1 MKIKIYV
8 DNNIVC
14 NTLDGL
20 NAVGQDISR
29 ATGSI
34 HDNFQVESWKAKIQR
49 NKMSET
55 WQNQYCKATYRSI
68 KAKDAGIF
76 TFEIPDG
83 IVMDVITM
91 LKKMYG
97 AVKPFIALAIG
108 AKALVSAQLNEVKR
122 IGKEFT
128 DKHKVDCK
136 YGVKCYKIG
145 SNYFYAV
152 FENNGYQ
159 TTVKTVGR
167 RDAYC
172 SINSNT
178 ATVLAEEDI
187 GTVICDIATYQ
198 EAIDTVTKQY
208 SKLLEENGEE

>member
-8 DNNIVC
+8 DNNIMC
-14 NTLDGL
+14 NGLDGL

-68 KAKDAGIF
+68 KVKDAGIF

-83 IVMDVITM
+83 IVMDVIAM

-108 AKALVSAQLNEVKR
+108 AKALIAAQLNEVKR
-122 IGKEFT
+122 LGKEFT
-128 DKHKVDCK
+128 DKHKVNCK

-152 FENNGYQ
+152 FKDNGYQ
-159 TTVKTVGR
+159 TTVKTIGR

-172 SINSNT
+172 SIDSNT
-178 ATVLAEEDI
+178 ATVLAEEDVD
-187 GTVICDIATYQ
+187 TVICDIATYQ
-198 EAIDTVTKQY
+198 EAIDKVSEQY
-208 SKLLEENGEE
+208 SKLLESYGEE

>member
-8 DNNIVC
+8 DNNIMC
-14 NTLDGL
+14 NGLDGL

-34 HDNFQVESWKAKIQR
+34 HDNFQVESWKSKITR
-49 NKMSET
+49 NKMNET

-76 TFEIPDG
+76 AFEIPDS
-83 IVMDVITM
+83 IVMDVIAM

-108 AKALVSAQLNEVKR
+108 AKDLISAQLNEVKR
-122 IGKEFT
+122 LGKEFT

-152 FENNGYQ
+152 FESNGYQ

-172 SINSNT
+172 SIDSNT

-198 EAIDTVTKQY
+198 EAIDKVSDQY
-208 SKLLEENGEE
+208 SKLIESYGEE

>member
-14 NTLDGL
+14 NALDGL
-20 NAVGQDISR
+20 NTVGQDISR
-29 ATGSI
+29 ATGSN
-34 HDNFQVESWKAKIQR
+34 HDNFQVESWKTKIER
-49 NKMSET
+49 NKMNET

-76 TFEIPDG
+76 TFEIPDD
-83 IVMDVITM
+83 IVTDVIAV

-108 AKALVSAQLNEVKR
+108 AKGLVSAQLNEVKR
-122 IGKEFT
+122 LGKEFT

-136 YGVKCYKIG
+136 YGVKCYKID

-172 SINSNT
+172 SIDSNT
-178 ATVLAEEDI
+178 ASVLAEEDI
-187 GTVICDIATYQ
+187 GTVTCDIATYQ
-198 EAIDTVTKQY
+198 EAIDVVTKQY

>member
-8 DNNIVC
+8 DNNIMC
-14 NTLDGL
+14 NGLDGL
-20 NAVGQDISR
+20 SAVGQDISR

-49 NKMSET
+49 NKMNET

-76 TFEIPDG
+76 TFEIPDD
-83 IVMDVITM
+83 IVMDVIAM

-97 AVKPFIALAIG
+97 AMKPFIALVIG

-122 IGKEFT
+122 LGKEFT

-172 SINSNT
+172 SIDSNT
-178 ATVLAEEDI
+178 ATVLAAEDA

-198 EAIDTVTKQY
+198 EAIDKVSEQY
-208 SKLLEENGEE
+208 SKLLESYGEE

>member
-8 DNNIVC
+8 DNNAIC
-14 NTLDGL
+14 NTLDGV
-20 NAVGQDISR
+20 NAIGQDISR

-34 HDNFQVESWKAKIQR
+34 HDNFQVESWKAKIER
-49 NKMSET
+49 NKMNET

-83 IVMDVITM
+83 IVMDVIAM

-108 AKALVSAQLNEVKR
+108 AKGLVSAQLNEVKR

-128 DKHKVDCK
+128 NKHKVDCK

-159 TTVKTVGR
+159 TTVKAVGR

-172 SINSNT
+172 SIDSNM
-178 ATVLAEEDI
+178 ASVLAAEDVD
-187 GTVICDIATYQ
+187 TVICDIATYQ
-198 EAIDTVTKQY
+198 EAIDKVSEQY
-208 SKLLEENGEE
+208 SKLLESYGEE

>member
-14 NTLDGL
+14 STLDEL
-20 NAVGQDISR
+20 NGVAQDISCT
-29 ATGSI
+29 TGKPC
-34 HDNFQVESWKAKIQR
+34 DNFQAESWKAKIKR
-49 NKMSET
+49 NKMDEY

-76 TFEIPDG
+76 TFEIPDD
-83 IVMDVITM
+83 IVTDVIATLKTM
-91 LKKMYG
+91 YK

-108 AKALVSAQLNEVKR
+108 ARDLISAQLNEVKR
-122 IGKEFT
+122 LGKEFSER
-128 DKHKVDCK
+128 HKVDCK

-145 SNYFYAV
+145 NNYFYAV

-172 SINSNT
+172 SIDSNT
-178 ATVLAEEDI
+178 AFVLAEDDVNSI
-187 GTVICDIATYQ
+187 TCDIATYQ
-198 EAIDTVTKQY
+198 EAIDTVTEQY

>member
-14 NTLDGL
+14 NALDGL
-20 NAVGQDISR
+20 NTVGQDISH

-34 HDNFQVESWKAKIQR
+34 HDNFQVESWKTKIQR

-83 IVMDVITM
+83 IVMDVIAM

-108 AKALVSAQLNEVKR
+108 AKDLISAQLREVKR
-122 IGKEFT
+122 LGKEFT

-172 SINSNT
+172 SIDSNT
-178 ATVLAEEDI
+178 ATVLAAEDV

-198 EAIDTVTKQY
+198 EAIDKVSDQY
-208 SKLLEENGEE
+208 SKLIESYGEE

>member
-8 DNNIVC
+8 DNNIMC
-14 NTLDGL
+14 NGLDGL

-49 NKMSET
+49 NKMNET

-68 KAKDAGIF
+68 KVKDAGIF
-76 TFEIPDG
+76 IFEIPDG
-83 IVMDVITM
+83 IVMDVIAM

-97 AVKPFIALAIG
+97 AIKPFIAVAIS
-108 AKALVSAQLNEVKR
+108 AKALISAQLNEVKR
-122 IGKEFT
+122 LGKEFT

-172 SINSNT
+172 SIDSNT

-198 EAIDTVTKQY
+198 EAIDKVSEQY
-208 SKLLEENGEE
+208 SKLLESYGEE

>member
-14 NTLDGL
+14 NGLDGL

-97 AVKPFIALAIG
+97 AVKPFISLAIG
-108 AKALVSAQLNEVKR
+108 AKALIAAQLNEVKR
-122 IGKEFT
+122 LGKEFT

-136 YGVKCYKIG
+136 YGVKCYKVG

-172 SINSNT
+172 SIDSNT
-178 ATVLAEEDI
+178 ASVLAAEDVD
-187 GTVICDIATYQ
+187 TVICDIATYQ
-198 EAIDTVTKQY
+198 EAIDKVSEQY
-208 SKLLEENGEE
+208 SKLIESYGEE

>member
-14 NTLDGL
+14 NGLDGL
-20 NAVGQDISR
+20 NTVGQDISR

-34 HDNFQVESWKAKIQR
+34 HDNFQVESWKTKITR

-55 WQNQYCKATYRSI
+55 WQNQYCKATYRSV

-83 IVMDVITM
+83 IVMDVIAM

-122 IGKEFT
+122 LGKEFT

-152 FENNGYQ
+152 FKNNGYQ
-159 TTVKTVGR
+159 TTVKTIGR

-172 SINSNT
+172 SIDSNT
-178 ATVLAEEDI
+178 ATVLAEEDV

-198 EAIDTVTKQY
+198 EAIDKVSEQY
-208 SKLLEENGEE
+208 SKLLESYGEE

>member
-8 DNNIVC
+8 DNSIMC
-14 NTLDGL
+14 NSLDGL

-49 NKMSET
+49 NKMNET

-83 IVMDVITM
+83 IVTDVIAM

-108 AKALVSAQLNEVKR
+108 AKDLISAQLNEVKR
-122 IGKEFT
+122 LGKEFT

-145 SNYFYAV
+145 SNYSYKCLEPISCIRIAW
-152 FENNGYQ
+152 
-159 TTVKTVGR
+159 
-167 RDAYC
+167 DL
-172 SINSNT
+172 INSTCKLKNM
-178 ATVLAEEDI
+178 V
-187 GTVICDIATYQ
+187 TYAAKNCN
-198 EAIDTVTKQY
+198 E
-208 SKLLEENGEE
+208 

>member
-14 NTLDGL
+14 NALDGL

-29 ATGSI
+29 ATGST

-49 NKMSET
+49 NKMNET

-76 TFEIPDG
+76 TFEIPDD
-83 IVMDVITM
+83 IVTDVIAV

-97 AVKPFIALAIG
+97 AVKPFISLAIG
-108 AKALVSAQLNEVKR
+108 AKALIAAQLNEVKR

-172 SINSNT
+172 SIDSNT
-178 ATVLAEEDI
+178 ATVLAEEDVD
-187 GTVICDIATYQ
+187 TVICDIATYQ
-198 EAIDTVTKQY
+198 EAIDKVSEQY
-208 SKLLEENGEE
+208 SKLIESYGEE

>member
-8 DNNIVC
+8 DNNIMC
-14 NTLDGL
+14 NGLDGL

-76 TFEIPDG
+76 TFEIPDD
-83 IVMDVITM
+83 IVMDVIAV

-97 AVKPFIALAIG
+97 AVKPFISLAIG
-108 AKALVSAQLNEVKR
+108 AKALIAAQLNEVKR
-122 IGKEFT
+122 LGKEFT
-128 DKHKVDCK
+128 DNHKVDCK

-172 SINSNT
+172 SIDSNT
-178 ATVLAEEDI
+178 ATVLAAEDA

-198 EAIDTVTKQY
+198 EAIDKVSDQY
-208 SKLLEENGEE
+208 SKLIESYGEE

>member
-8 DNNIVC
+8 DNNIMC
-14 NTLDGL
+14 NGLDGL

-29 ATGSI
+29 ATGST

-83 IVMDVITM
+83 IVMDVIAM

-108 AKALVSAQLNEVKR
+108 AKALIAAQLNEVKR
-122 IGKEFT
+122 LGKEFT
-128 DKHKVDCK
+128 DKHKVECK

-152 FENNGYQ
+152 FKNNGYQ

-172 SINSNT
+172 SIDSNT
-178 ATVLAEEDI
+178 ASVLAAEDV

-198 EAIDTVTKQY
+198 EAIDKVSEQY
-208 SKLLEENGEE
+208 SKLLESYGEE